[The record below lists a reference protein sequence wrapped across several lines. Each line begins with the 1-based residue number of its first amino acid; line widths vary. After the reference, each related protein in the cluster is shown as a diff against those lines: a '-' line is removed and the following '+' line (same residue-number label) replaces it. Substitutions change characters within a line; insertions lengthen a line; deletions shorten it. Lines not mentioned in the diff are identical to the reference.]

1 MLRSGSEL
9 KTFKVHT
16 GVSRMDNQQAPTVS
30 HMELSSMFYASLD
43 GRRGGVEFGV
53 NGCTHTYG

>member
-9 KTFKVHT
+9 KTFEVHT
-16 GVSRMDNQQAPTVS
+16 GVSRMDNQQVPTVS

-43 GRRGGVEFGV
+43 GGRGGVAFEV
-53 NGCTHTYG
+53 NGYTHMYG